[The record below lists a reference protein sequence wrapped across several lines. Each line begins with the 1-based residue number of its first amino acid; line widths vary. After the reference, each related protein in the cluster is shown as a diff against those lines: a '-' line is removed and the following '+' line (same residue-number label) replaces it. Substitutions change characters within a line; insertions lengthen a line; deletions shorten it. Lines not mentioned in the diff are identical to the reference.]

1 MIVMKRIL
9 KIILGVAVSAAGIGL
24 MIHWGNL
31 GFLVGS
37 MMIACYFLTDYR
49 YGTEEDEKY

>member
-1 MIVMKRIL
+1 MKRIL

-37 MMIACYFLTDYR
+37 MMIACYFSKAYG